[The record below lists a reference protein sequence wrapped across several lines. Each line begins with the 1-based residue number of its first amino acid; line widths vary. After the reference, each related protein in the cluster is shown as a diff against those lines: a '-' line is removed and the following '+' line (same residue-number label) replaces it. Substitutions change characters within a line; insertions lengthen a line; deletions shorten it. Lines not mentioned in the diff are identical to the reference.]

1 MAGSLEDIADKGFA
15 LPNLRPAQTKA
26 PAAAIKVV
34 EPIQITSRSPRASA
48 PTAAS
53 TRPVRKGKGSSAQL
67 NKTPQQ
73 AKLSQK
79 EHSRKSVERRPTE
92 YAGITKGIAKGTAK
106 GRATGKGTAVPLRRL
121 AFITYTKQM
130 DAKFR
135 ADTPQS
141 ARDHREFVWQYID
154 DMEDKDMSAVV
165 QDVMRRSFP
174 ETVTASKGR
183 GKPHRKIIISGDLQ
197 WPMVLGAVK
206 TMAVPDFLKEDL

>member
-1 MAGSLEDIADKGFA
+1 VSP

-26 PAAAIKVV
+26 SAAALKATESSKV
-34 EPIQITSRSPRASA
+34 TSRSPRTNA

-53 TRPVRKGKGSSAQL
+53 TRPVRKSKGSPAQL

-73 AKLSQK
+73 AKLPQK
-79 EHSRKSVERRPTE
+79 DHSRNSVERRTTE

-106 GRATGKGTAVPLRRL
+106 GRANGKGKAVPSRRL

-174 ETVTASKGR
+174 ETVSASKGR
-183 GKPHRKIIISGDLQ
+183 GKPYRKIIISGDLQ